1 MKSDKL
7 MPDDTGLKWFI
18 FSDIGSIWGTDYETG
33 VRGHDD
39 KNPRISN
46 GFGLSMTTPIG
57 PLEMVWGFPVQSKN
71 YDIEENF
78 QFSIGT
84 SF

>member
-1 MKSDKL
+1 

-18 FSDIGSIWGTDYETG
+18 FSDIGSIWGTDYKSG
-33 VRGHDD
+33 VQGHDD
-39 KNPRISN
+39 KEPRITKWL
-46 GFGLSMTTPIG
+46 GLSMSTPVG
-57 PLEMVWGFPVQSKN
+57 PLEMVWGFTYKVRVMILKK
-71 YDIEENF
+71 NF